1 MSFEPTR
8 SVGELAERIAAARA
22 ARPQVSDQ
30 WQAKRELA
38 SALRKLLDCLSA
50 TDAPAEDLRTSA
62 AEIAA
67 MASRY
72 VGKPIMRD
80 PPGVAEVALA
90 GMETFHDRS
99 PVVGRSNPIA
109 PPLGFV
115 PDPETHSISGLGY
128 FGHAYEGAPGCVHGG
143 FVATALDEL
152 LGMASNFSGQ
162 PGMTGKLEVHYR
174 SPTPIC
180 TELLFQGRFDRIEG
194 RKIYTSGEVYAG
206 DRLCAEASGLFIAIG
221 HSKFE
226 ALNQERS
233 QRLDPERDSA
243 P

>member
-1 MSFEPTR
+1 MPT
-8 SVGELAERIAAARA
+8 SPTLSASELAERIVRARA
-22 ARPQVSDQ
+22 ARPEVSDQ

-38 SALRKLLDCLSA
+38 SSLRQLLDCLSA
-50 TDAPAEDLRTSA
+50 TDAPAKDLRASA
-62 AEIAA
+62 AEIAE

-72 VGKPIMRD
+72 VEKPIMKD

-109 PPLGFV
+109 PPLGFL

-143 FVATALDEL
+143 FVATAVDEL

-162 PGMTGKLEVHYR
+162 PGMTGRLEVHYR

-194 RKIYTSGEVYAG
+194 RKIYTSAEVYAG
-206 DRLCAEASGLFIAIG
+206 DRLCAEATGLFIAID

-226 ALNQERS
+226 ALSQERNE
-233 QRLDPERDSA
+233 RLGSPRDSR